1 MPPIMRV
8 SQLFSTFWWITRRTF
23 RVAPFWYSGLAFSYI
38 AQSLLPIA
46 QTYALAQILADAVSL
61 ISNDIPTFS
70 QPLISWIIVAL
81 AATIARQLAD
91 LGSNFFWFRLRYI
104 SDEHIYG
111 DFLSRLA
118 QIDMPYHEDPTFQS
132 DIKKIEDALAWRVMS
147 FVQSSLS
154 LLSQTIGILLISG
167 LFVQVAWWILLAI
180 LVPVILD
187 YLISIRFGADMWGIW
202 LSDGDEKKQADHALD
217 GFKNREVVRES
228 KIYAFGEY
236 IADKYREAYS
246 IFTHKFVGKLN
257 RKYLSLSA
265 SGILSATISVGLH
278 VFLLSQLLTRQI
290 LLAQYSFLLGSLGTI
305 GGYFASFQMNLAS
318 LYENGLYVL
327 DLKRIF
333 ELPDIIDKTQSNTLV
348 PNHAPKIEFRNVS
361 FAYPR
366 TTEKV
371 LDKLSFTIEAG
382 KRVALIGENGAGK
395 TTIIKLLARFYD
407 VQEGEILI
415 NDVNIRE
422 INLATYYQLWWVL
435 FQYFAR
441 YWFTVTENV
450 ALSRITEKNNS
461 DRVSRAL
468 SRADAES
475 LVAKLPRKEA
485 TMLSTDFT
493 DGVDLSGGEWQKIGI
508 ARCMFA
514 EPKFIILDE
523 PTSALDALAES
534 RVFDQLYTLAEDT
547 TMLIVSHRFAT
558 VRKADSIIVLQ
569 HGRIVEQ
576 WTHSEL
582 MSHKW
587 LYEEMFSTQAAG
599 YLES

>member
-1 MPPIMRV
+1 MKFRDLLI
-8 SQLFSTFWWITRRTF
+8 TFLWITRRTF
-23 RVAPFWYSGLAFSYI
+23 RVAPFWYTGLAFSYI

-46 QTYALAQILADAVSL
+46 QTYALAQILSEVVAT
-61 ISNDIPTFS
+61 ISNGGVGFS
-70 QPLISWIIVAL
+70 QVLIFWIVVAL
-81 AATIARQLAD
+81 FATIFRQLSD
-91 LGSNFFWFRLRYI
+91 LGSNFFWFRLRYV
-104 SDEHIYG
+104 SDKHIYG

-154 LLSQTIGILLISG
+154 ILSQTIGIVLISW
-167 LFVQVAWWILLAI
+167 LFINIAWWILVAI
-180 LVPVILD
+180 LIPVILD
-187 YLISIRFGADMWGIW
+187 YLISIHYGSDMWGIW

-236 IADKYREAYS
+236 IADKYREAYA
-246 IFTHKFVGKLN
+246 IFTQKFVGKLN
-257 RKYLSLSA
+257 RKYMSLSA
-265 SGILSATISVGLH
+265 SGILSACISVGLH

-290 LLAQYSFLLGSLGTI
+290 VLAQYSFLLGSLGTI

-318 LYENGLYVL
+318 LYENGLYVF
-327 DLKRIF
+327 DLRRIF
-333 ELPDIIDKTQSNTLV
+333 ELPDVIDKTHSMTAVSNR
-348 PNHAPKIEFRNVS
+348 APKIEFRDVS
-361 FAYPR
+361 FSYPKS
-366 TTEKV
+366 TEKV

-407 VQEGEILI
+407 VQEWHIFV
-415 NDVNIRE
+415 NDVDIRE
-422 INLATYYQLWWVL
+422 IDLATYYQLWWVL

-450 ALSRITEKNNS
+450 ALSRIHQKDDME
-461 DRVSRAL
+461 RVSHAL
-468 SRADAES
+468 ARADAES
-475 LVAKLPRKEA
+475 LVAKLPHKED

-523 PTSALDALAES
+523 PTSALDALAEA

-576 WTHSEL
+576 GSHAEL
-582 MSHKW
+582 MAHKW
-587 LYEEMFSTQAAG
+587 LYEEMFTTQAAG
-599 YLES
+599 YTD

>member
-1 MPPIMRV
+1 MKFRD
-8 SQLFSTFWWITRRTF
+8 LLTTFLWITRRTF
-23 RVAPFWYSGLAFSYI
+23 RVAPFWYTGLAFSYI

-46 QTYALAQILADAVSL
+46 QTYALAQILAEVVAI
-61 ISNDIPTFS
+61 ISNGGVGFS
-70 QPLISWIIVAL
+70 QVLIFWIVVAL
-81 AATIARQLAD
+81 FATIFRQLSD
-91 LGSNFFWFRLRYI
+91 LGSNFFWFRLRYV
-104 SDEHIYG
+104 SDKHIYG

-154 LLSQTIGILLISG
+154 ILSQTIGIVLISW
-167 LFVQVAWWILLAI
+167 LFINIAWWILVAI
-180 LVPVILD
+180 LIPVILD
-187 YLISIRFGADMWGIW
+187 YLISIHYGSDMWGIW

-236 IADKYREAYS
+236 IADKYREAYA
-246 IFTHKFVGKLN
+246 IFTQKFVGKLN
-257 RKYLSLSA
+257 RKYMSLSA
-265 SGILSATISVGLH
+265 SGILSACISVGLH
-278 VFLLSQLLTRQI
+278 VFLLSQLLTRHI
-290 LLAQYSFLLGSLGTI
+290 VLAQYSFLLGSLGTI

-318 LYENGLYVL
+318 LYENGLYVF
-327 DLKRIF
+327 DLRRIF
-333 ELPDIIDKTQSNTLV
+333 ELPDVIDKTHSTSIV
-348 PNHAPKIEFRNVS
+348 PNRAPKIEFRNVS
-361 FAYPR
+361 FSYPKS
-366 TTEKV
+366 TEKV

-407 VQEGEILI
+407 VQEGQILI
-415 NDVNIRE
+415 NNVDIRE
-422 INLATYYQLWWVL
+422 IDLSTYYHLWWVL

-441 YWFTVTENV
+441 YWFTVRENV
-450 ALSRITEKNNS
+450 ALSHIADKDDNV
-461 DRVSRAL
+461 RVSHAL
-468 SRADAES
+468 ARADAES
-475 LVAKLPRKEA
+475 LVAKLPHKED

-514 EPKFIILDE
+514 DPKFIILDE
-523 PTSALDALAES
+523 PTSALDALAEA
-534 RVFDQLYTLAEDT
+534 RVFDQLYALAEDT

-569 HGRIVEQ
+569 HGCIVEQ
-576 WTHSEL
+576 GSHAEL
-582 MSHKW
+582 MAHKW
-587 LYEEMFSTQAAG
+587 LYEEMFTTQAAG
-599 YLES
+599 YTD

>member
-1 MPPIMRV
+1 MNLR
-8 SQLFSTFWWITRRTF
+8 QLFSTFLWITRRTF

-46 QTYALAQILADAVSL
+46 QTYALAQILAEAVSI
-61 ISNDIPTFS
+61 ISGDGVSFS
-70 QPLISWIIVAL
+70 QVLIYWIIIAL
-81 AATIARQLAD
+81 VATILRQLSD
-91 LGSNFFWFRLRYI
+91 LGSNFFWFRLRYV

-118 QIDMPYHEDPTFQS
+118 QIDMPYHEDPIFQS

-154 LLSQTIGILLISG
+154 LLSQTIGILLISS
-167 LFVQVAWWILLAI
+167 LFFQVGWWILVAI

-187 YLISIRFGADMWGIW
+187 YFISIRFGSDMWGIW

-257 RKYLSLSA
+257 RKYLSLGA
-265 SGILSATISVGLH
+265 SGVLSATISVGLH

-290 LLAQYSFLLGSLGTI
+290 FLAQYSFLLGSLGTI

-318 LYENGLYVL
+318 LYENGLYVF

-333 ELPDIIDKTQSNTLV
+333 ELPDLIDKTQSTSIV
-348 PNHAPKIEFRNVS
+348 PDCAPKIEFRNVS
-361 FAYPR
+361 FSYPKSK
-366 TTEKV
+366 EKV
-371 LDKLSFTIEAG
+371 LDKLSFTIEPG

-407 VQEGEILI
+407 VQEGEILV
-415 NDVNIRE
+415 NDINIRE
-422 INLATYYQLWWVL
+422 IDLKTYYHLWGVL

-450 ALSRITEKNNS
+450 ALSRISERDDTV
-461 DRVSRAL
+461 RVSQAL
-468 SRADAES
+468 ARADAES
-475 LVAKLPRKEA
+475 LVEKLPRQEA

-576 WTHSEL
+576 GTHAEL
-582 MSHKW
+582 MSHRG
-587 LYEEMFSTQAAG
+587 LYEEMFTTQAAG